1 MKQILIVD
9 DSSTMR
15 RMIKVSLRSVK
26 DINFDEA
33 GNGLEALERLALT
46 PVDLMILDLNMPD
59 MHGKE
64 VLKFVREHRT
74 FNSVPVIILT
84 TRGDEA
90 SRSSILALGASR
102 YLTKPFQPTELVQ
115 NVQELLD

>member
-1 MKQILIVD
+1 MKNILIVD
-9 DSSTMR
+9 DSATMR
-15 RMIKVSLRSVK
+15 RMIKVSLRTLKNVA
-26 DINFDEA
+26 FDEA

-46 PVDLMILDLNMPD
+46 SIDLMVLDLNMPD

-74 FNSVPVIILT
+74 FHKVPVVILT

-90 SRSSILALGASR
+90 SRNEILEAGASC
-102 YLTKPFQPTELVQ
+102 YLTKPFEPQTLIQHVQ
-115 NVQELLD
+115 DLLK